1 MVPFEAVV
9 AAVPLEPLVAS
20 SKWGFLT
27 SPLSAFSPSSSD
39 FLRFLTRWEILAAAF
54 LGLESLLSPEI
65 KDSNKLWTINRQF
78 CESHSVVE
86 KYCETRKNQHFF
98 FVKSTFFFTEH
109 SVEKCYKMRSWFLRK
124 NQHFFRQINMFTK
137 EVTKEM
143 ISRKIFEGDRVF

>member
-1 MVPFEAVV
+1 M
-9 AAVPLEPLVAS
+9 
-20 SKWGFLT
+20 T

-86 KYCETRKNQHFF
+86 KYYKTRKNQHFF
-98 FVKSTFFFTEH
+98 VKSTFEDVTK
-109 SVEKCYKMRSWFLRK
+109 VV
-124 NQHFFRQINMFTK
+124 FTK
-137 EVTKEM
+137 FFH
-143 ISRKIFEGDRVF
+143 SDRVN